1 MEERLIT
8 MLYVIHQEY
17 KAILSIIGG
26 KHDEVKTFL
35 KEADNAIEPIVKH
48 YTENK

>member
-1 MEERLIT
+1 MEERLIP
-8 MLYVIHQEY
+8 MLYVIHPEN